1 MKPSSKAS
9 IFSHY
14 GYCGKGERVM
24 KREFILPDIGEGI
37 VECEVLEWKVKE
49 GDLIS
54 EDQVIA
60 DVSTDKAVVEI
71 PSMYSGRITKL
82 YYADGDIAKVHSP
95 LFAIDTDEETLDSSE
110 SVSEDPEVNET
121 AELKLELV
129 RQPSQDARENQNS
142 KVLTTPAVRKLAR
155 EHELDLSMI
164 SGTGKNG
171 RILKEDVH
179 LYLKTLEQAS
189 SQQITAPNKD
199 RTEAIVGV
207 RKIMAQHMSNSMSTI
222 PHFTFMDEI
231 DVTELVQLRSQLKD
245 IYADQI
251 KITLMP
257 LLIKSLSLS
266 LSQFPIINSRV
277 NNDFTELTYV
287 ASHNVGMAV
296 DGKNGLLVPNIKDV
310 QTRSVVEIAAEVT
323 RLTDAA
329 RSGIINLEELRG
341 GTITISN
348 IGAIG
353 GISAAPIINSPEV
366 AIVALGKIQD
376 LPRFGNNN
384 QVLSRKIMSVS
395 WSGDHRVIDGATI
408 ARFNNCWKAYLES
421 PGTMLATMI

>member
-1 MKPSSKAS
+1 
-9 IFSHY
+9 
-14 GYCGKGERVM
+14 M

-49 GDLIS
+49 GDMIS

-95 LFAIDTDEETLDSSE
+95 LFAIDTDEEVLDSSE
-110 SVSEDPEVNET
+110 SVPENPEVNET

-129 RQPSQDARENQNS
+129 RQPSQDTRENQSS

-155 EHELDLSMI
+155 EYELDLSMI

-171 RILKEDVH
+171 RVLKEDVH

-189 SQQITAPNKD
+189 AQQITAPNKD

-207 RKIMAQHMSNSMSTI
+207 RKIMAQHMSESVSTI
-222 PHFTFMDEI
+222 PHFTFVDEI
-231 DVTELVQLRSQLKD
+231 DVTELIQLRATLKST
-245 IYADQI
+245 YADQV

-266 LSQFPIINSRV
+266 LSQFPIMNSRV
-277 NNDFTELTYV
+277 DNEFTELTYLG
-287 ASHNVGMAV
+287 SHNIGMAV
-296 DGKNGLLVPNIKDV
+296 DGKNGLLVPNVKDV
-310 QTRSVVEIAAEVT
+310 QKRSILEIAAEVS

-329 RSGIINLEELRG
+329 RSGIINIAELRG

-353 GISAAPIINSPEV
+353 GISASPIINSPEV

-376 LPRFGNNN
+376 LPRFNSDN
-384 QVLSRKIMSVS
+384 QIISRKIMSVS

-408 ARFNNCWKAYLES
+408 ARFNNCWKAYLEN
-421 PGTMLATMI
+421 PNTMLATMV

>member
-1 MKPSSKAS
+1 
-9 IFSHY
+9 
-14 GYCGKGERVM
+14 M

-49 GDLIS
+49 GDMIS

-95 LFAIDTDEETLDSSE
+95 LFAIDTDEEVLDSSE
-110 SVSEDPEVNET
+110 SVPENPEVNET

-129 RQPSQDARENQNS
+129 RQPSQDTRENQSS

-155 EHELDLSMI
+155 EYELDLSMI

-171 RILKEDVH
+171 RVLKEDVH

-189 SQQITAPNKD
+189 AQQITTPNKD

-207 RKIMAQHMSNSMSTI
+207 RKIMAKHMSESVSTI
-222 PHFTFMDEI
+222 PHFTFVDEI
-231 DVTELVQLRSQLKD
+231 DVTELIQLRATLKST
-245 IYADQI
+245 YADQV

-266 LSQFPIINSRV
+266 LSQFPIMNSRV
-277 NNDFTELTYV
+277 DNEFTELTYLG
-287 ASHNVGMAV
+287 SHNIGMAV
-296 DGKNGLLVPNIKDV
+296 DGKNGLLVPNVKDV
-310 QTRSVVEIAAEVT
+310 QKRSILEIAAEVS

-329 RSGIINLEELRG
+329 RSGIINIAELRG

-353 GISAAPIINSPEV
+353 GISASPIINSPEV

-376 LPRFGNNN
+376 LPRFNSDN
-384 QVLSRKIMSVS
+384 QIISRKIMSVS

-408 ARFNNCWKAYLES
+408 ARFNNCWKAYLEN
-421 PGTMLATMI
+421 PNTMLATMV

>member
-1 MKPSSKAS
+1 
-9 IFSHY
+9 
-14 GYCGKGERVM
+14 M

-49 GDLIS
+49 GDMIS

-95 LFAIDTDEETLDSSE
+95 LFAIDTDEEVLDSSE
-110 SVSEDPEVNET
+110 SVPENPEVNET

-129 RQPSQDARENQNS
+129 RQPSQDTRENQSS

-155 EHELDLSMI
+155 EYELDLSMI

-171 RILKEDVH
+171 RVLKEDVH

-189 SQQITAPNKD
+189 AQQITAPNKD

-207 RKIMAQHMSNSMSTI
+207 RKIMAKHMSESVSTI
-222 PHFTFMDEI
+222 PHFTFVDEI
-231 DVTELVQLRSQLKD
+231 DVTELIQLRATLKST
-245 IYADQI
+245 YADQV

-266 LSQFPIINSRV
+266 LSQFPIMNSRV
-277 NNDFTELTYV
+277 DNEFTELTYLG
-287 ASHNVGMAV
+287 SHNIGMAV
-296 DGKNGLLVPNIKDV
+296 DGKNGLLVPNVKDV
-310 QTRSVVEIAAEVT
+310 QKRSILEIAAEVS

-329 RSGIINLEELRG
+329 RSGIINIAELRG

-353 GISAAPIINSPEV
+353 GISASPIINSPEV

-376 LPRFGNNN
+376 LPRFNSDN
-384 QVLSRKIMSVS
+384 QIISRKIMSVS

-408 ARFNNCWKAYLES
+408 ARFNNCWKAYLETVS
-421 PGTMLATMI
+421 YTHLTLPTIYSV

>member
-1 MKPSSKAS
+1 
-9 IFSHY
+9 
-14 GYCGKGERVM
+14 M

-49 GDLIS
+49 GDMIS

-82 YYADGDIAKVHSP
+82 YYTDGDIAKVHSP
-95 LFAIDTDEETLDSSE
+95 LFAIDTDEEVLDSSE
-110 SVSEDPEVNET
+110 SVPENPEVNET

-129 RQPSQDARENQNS
+129 RQPSQDTRENQSS

-155 EHELDLSMI
+155 EYELDLSMI

-171 RILKEDVH
+171 RVLKEDVH

-189 SQQITAPNKD
+189 AQQITAPNKD

-207 RKIMAQHMSNSMSTI
+207 RKIMAQHMSESVSTI
-222 PHFTFMDEI
+222 PHFTFVDEI
-231 DVTELVQLRSQLKD
+231 DVTELIQLRATLKST
-245 IYADQI
+245 YADQV

-266 LSQFPIINSRV
+266 LSQFPIMNSRV
-277 NNDFTELTYV
+277 DNEFTELTYLG
-287 ASHNVGMAV
+287 SHNIGMAV
-296 DGKNGLLVPNIKDV
+296 DGKNGLLVPNVKDV
-310 QTRSVVEIAAEVT
+310 QKRSILEIAAEVS

-329 RSGIINLEELRG
+329 RSGIINIAELRG

-353 GISAAPIINSPEV
+353 GISASPIINSPEV

-376 LPRFGNNN
+376 LPRFNSDN
-384 QVLSRKIMSVS
+384 QIISRKIMSVS

-408 ARFNNCWKAYLES
+408 ARFNNCWKAYLEN
-421 PGTMLATMI
+421 PNTMLATMV

>member
-1 MKPSSKAS
+1 
-9 IFSHY
+9 
-14 GYCGKGERVM
+14 M

-49 GDLIS
+49 GDMIS

-95 LFAIDTDEETLDSSE
+95 LFAIDTDEEVLDSSE
-110 SVSEDPEVNET
+110 SVPENPEVNET

-129 RQPSQDARENQNS
+129 RQPSQDTRENQSS

-155 EHELDLSMI
+155 EYELDLSMI

-171 RILKEDVH
+171 RVLKEDVH
-179 LYLKTLEQAS
+179 LYLKTLEKAS
-189 SQQITAPNKD
+189 AQQITAPNKD

-207 RKIMAQHMSNSMSTI
+207 RKIMAQHMSESVSTI
-222 PHFTFMDEI
+222 PHFTFVDEV
-231 DVTELVQLRSQLKD
+231 DVTELIQLRATLKST
-245 IYADQI
+245 YADQV

-266 LSQFPIINSRV
+266 LSQFPIMNSRV
-277 NNDFTELTYV
+277 DNEFTELTYLG
-287 ASHNVGMAV
+287 SHNIGMAV
-296 DGKNGLLVPNIKDV
+296 DGKNGLLVPNVKDV
-310 QTRSVVEIAAEVT
+310 QKRSILEIAAEVS

-329 RSGIINLEELRG
+329 RSGIINIAELRG

-353 GISAAPIINSPEV
+353 GISASPIINSPEV

-376 LPRFGNNN
+376 LPRFNSDN
-384 QVLSRKIMSVS
+384 QIISRKIMSVS

-408 ARFNNCWKAYLES
+408 ARFNNCWKAYLEN
-421 PGTMLATMI
+421 PNTMLATMV

>member
-1 MKPSSKAS
+1 
-9 IFSHY
+9 
-14 GYCGKGERVM
+14 M

-49 GDLIS
+49 GDMIS

-95 LFAIDTDEETLDSSE
+95 LFAIDTDEEVLDSSE
-110 SVSEDPEVNET
+110 SVPENPEVNET

-129 RQPSQDARENQNS
+129 RQPSQDTRENQSS

-155 EHELDLSMI
+155 EYELDLSMI

-171 RILKEDVH
+171 RVLKEDVH

-189 SQQITAPNKD
+189 AQQITAPNKD

-207 RKIMAQHMSNSMSTI
+207 RKIMAQHMSESVSTI
-222 PHFTFMDEI
+222 PHFTFVDEI
-231 DVTELVQLRSQLKD
+231 DVTELIQLRATLKST
-245 IYADQI
+245 YADQV

-266 LSQFPIINSRV
+266 LSQFPIMNSRV
-277 NNDFTELTYV
+277 DNEFTELTYLG
-287 ASHNVGMAV
+287 SHNIGMAV
-296 DGKNGLLVPNIKDV
+296 DGKNGLLVPNVKDV
-310 QTRSVVEIAAEVT
+310 QKRSILEIAAEVS

-329 RSGIINLEELRG
+329 RSGIINIAELRG

-353 GISAAPIINSPEV
+353 GISASPIINSPEV

-376 LPRFGNNN
+376 LPRFNSDN
-384 QVLSRKIMSVS
+384 QIISRKIMSVS

-408 ARFNNCWKAYLES
+408 ARFNNCWKTYLEN
-421 PGTMLATMI
+421 PNTMLATMV

>member
-1 MKPSSKAS
+1 
-9 IFSHY
+9 
-14 GYCGKGERVM
+14 M

-49 GDLIS
+49 GDMIS

-95 LFAIDTDEETLDSSE
+95 LFAIDTDEEVLDSSE
-110 SVSEDPEVNET
+110 SVPENPEVNET

-129 RQPSQDARENQNS
+129 RQPSQDTRENQSS

-155 EHELDLSMI
+155 EYELDLSMI

-171 RILKEDVH
+171 RVLKEDVH

-189 SQQITAPNKD
+189 AQQITAPNKD

-207 RKIMAQHMSNSMSTI
+207 RKIMAKHMSESVSTI
-222 PHFTFMDEI
+222 PHFTFVDEV
-231 DVTELVQLRSQLKD
+231 DVTELIQLRATLKST
-245 IYADQI
+245 YADQV

-266 LSQFPIINSRV
+266 LSQFPIMNSRV
-277 NNDFTELTYV
+277 DNEFTELTYLG
-287 ASHNVGMAV
+287 SHNIGMAV
-296 DGKNGLLVPNIKDV
+296 DGKNGLLVPNVKDV
-310 QTRSVVEIAAEVT
+310 QKRSILEIAAEVS

-329 RSGIINLEELRG
+329 RSGIINIAELRG

-353 GISAAPIINSPEV
+353 GISASPIINSPEV

-376 LPRFGNNN
+376 LPRFNSDN
-384 QVLSRKIMSVS
+384 QIISRKIMSVS

-408 ARFNNCWKAYLES
+408 ARFNNCWKTYLEN
-421 PGTMLATMI
+421 PNTMLATMV